1 MSVLTILWNI
11 VESAALLY
19 LGIASV
25 YIFVFAFA
33 GLFRRSR
40 VQSAAKK
47 NTFAVM
53 IPGYK
58 EDEVIVEVARKALE
72 QDYPADHYRVFVI
85 ADSFQQDTLKQL
97 NSLPISVIEVSF
109 DKSTKAKALNKAL
122 EQIDTDFDAALIL
135 DADNIMEAKFLEKIN
150 AAFNQGNKVVQG
162 RRVAKNSNT
171 SFAILDGISESI
183 NNHIFRQGHR
193 ALGLSSGIIGSG
205 MAFDFSLFKEL
216 MHEIKAVG
224 GFDKELE
231 FRLFERGLFVEY
243 IKEAVVYDEKI
254 QQLGDFKNQRRRW
267 LSTKS
272 VYFSK
277 FLGSALRQFFLKG
290 NLNMADKLYQMIMP
304 PRVLLLGGVLA
315 MAALKLVLDLA
326 QWNTAVWFSAELWYG
341 IAGLVVITFII
352 STPKSYYTKQTFKAA
367 LSVPK
372 AFVVMFG
379 LLFKL
384 KGANKTFIHTK
395 HNSINNS

>member
-1 MSVLTILWNI
+1 
-11 VESAALLY
+11 
-19 LGIASV
+19 
-25 YIFVFAFA
+25 
-33 GLFRRSR
+33 
-40 VQSAAKK
+40 
-47 NTFAVM
+47 M